1 MNLKTK
7 WDFLLHVLEIALL
20 QIQVMG
26 MLPVC
31 MELFPMIT
39 AAFSRKMSSI
49 FMYRMYQVILPTH
62 ILLCQTFHLFFSW
75 QNTEVVC
82 CQHLCSWNGD
92 PFVFRLGWD
101 FFLLGKDTHTI
112 LCLCLGLLS
121 PAKAAERSRSA
132 SQATDQRGHRASAAL
147 VPVVGTT
154 FNLPALALH

>member
-1 MNLKTK
+1 MFWRLLYFKYEWWGCFLFVWSYSQWSLLHSVEKCLQFSCTECTK
-7 WDFLLHVLEIALL
+7 WFCQLIFFFVKRFIYFSVGRTQKLSAASTRVAETVTPLSSDLVEI
-20 QIQVMG
+20 
-26 MLPVC
+26 
-31 MELFPMIT
+31 
-39 AAFSRKMSSI
+39 
-49 FMYRMYQVILPTH
+49 
-62 ILLCQTFHLFFSW
+62 
-75 QNTEVVC
+75 
-82 CQHLCSWNGD
+82 
-92 PFVFRLGWD
+92 